1 TDFWSCLVVL
11 LSFRATCSAAIC
23 TFSLHDAL
31 PISRPRTRW
40 VRAMTFTASL
50 AWQHLRDDPARLPLL
65 ALRLMP
71 GPLRRAVRA
80 AATRAGGTARA
91 YALWDQGQR
100 AKARE
105 TVLLAARSEER
116 GVGRGA

>member
-1 TDFWSCLVVL
+1 AAAVSPRGHVRMVVCLTV
-11 LSFRATCSAAIC
+11 RDTR
-23 TFSLHDAL
+23 TFPAHA
-31 PISRPRTRW
+31 PRPRTRW
-40 VRAMTFTASL
+40 VRAMTFPASL
-50 AWQHLRDDPARLPLL
+50 AWQHLRDDPARLPLP

-105 TVLLAARSEER
+105 TVLLAAR
-116 GVGRGA
+116 G

>member
-1 TDFWSCLVVL
+1 
-11 LSFRATCSAAIC
+11 
-23 TFSLHDAL
+23 
-31 PISRPRTRW
+31 PRTRW
-40 VRAMTFTASL
+40 VRAVTFTVSL
-50 AWQHLRDDPARLPLL
+50 ARQHLRDDPARLPLL

-71 GPLRRAVRA
+71 GPLRRVVRA

-105 TVLLAARSEER
+105 TVLFTARGAPRRRGGRLVAVCRAAGDAETARALGAQLAAAAGED
-116 GVGRGA
+116 